1 MNICIRVEFVVC
13 LNKEKDMTV
22 REFLKKHPDAII
34 EDGLVGEGYGD
45 GWIPVKDCLDD
56 EIQSLYFD
64 KKTKIAEIYV

>member
-1 MNICIRVEFVVC
+1 
-13 LNKEKDMTV
+13 MTV

-34 EDGLVGEGYGD
+34 EDGLIGEGYGD
-45 GWIPVKDCLDD
+45 GWIKIEDCLDD